1 MNIYK
6 INNDKFKSIYFS
18 YNFTVVANKE
28 DISYYN
34 VLASIFGKCNNK
46 FRNQKLLQEYLYSL
60 YGANFDVNVEKIGD
74 LFNIEFKIEFI
85 NFNFLPNKQDILDDC
100 LNFIY
105 SSAYDTLLYEKELAS
120 DLAQREKEN
129 VLEKILTRKDDK
141 LKYAVNRT
149 EEIMCKDDTFGTFI
163 YGDENTV
170 RNIKLDD
177 LQKYYKKMIDEGII
191 TVIVSGNLNG
201 YDNIDE
207 KIKNVFGQKANN
219 INDYTLYKANNK
231 INKDE
236 TGITEIK
243 EKVETVQSVITLG
256 FDINNMSK
264 QDFFVMSVYNA
275 ILGGTPSSKLFQN
288 FREKESLAYTVRSRY
303 YRYKDMIIIYAGI
316 EQKNYEKAKEVLKV
330 QIDDMNKGN
339 ITLEEFE
346 AAKES
351 VISDL
356 REVKDSKIGL
366 AKMLISNLF
375 YYNNDEITVDT
386 MIEEIK
392 KVTLE
397 QVILISN
404 KINLELIY
412 LLGGEENEKI

>member
-275 ILGGTPSSKLFQN
+275 ILGGGANSKLFQN
-288 FREKESLAYTVRSRY
+288 VREKQSLAYTANSGYVRTKNVIFIRC
-303 YRYKDMIIIYAGI
+303 GI
-316 EQKNYEKAKEVLKV
+316 EIANYQKALDTIKE
-330 QIDDMNKGN
+330 Q
-339 ITLEEFE
+339 LEEMKNGNFT
-346 AAKES
+346 
-351 VISDL
+351 
-356 REVKDSKIGL
+356 
-366 AKMLISNLF
+366 N
-375 YYNNDEITVDT
+375 
-386 MIEEIK
+386 EEIK
-392 KVTLE
+392 NSKELILSSIEGITEE
-397 QVILISN
+397 QDTEITYYYGQELADRFINIEEYKN
-404 KINLELIY
+404 KIKEVSKEQIVLIQF
-412 LLGGEENEKI
+412 IS